1 MKFILKLSVAVAF
14 GGAALCCAA
23 LRAQQPPTPASQNPA
38 AQNSQTQ
45 NPQAQNPGGA
55 DVQAQNP
62 TAPLGPVPLS
72 EEPHHRLV
80 LQNDFVHVYNVM
92 VPPLDATLL
101 HRHELPYLYLTL
113 GQTELVNAIQGQP
126 ETRMTIQDGE
136 THYTLGNFAHLVRT
150 DSGLAFH
157 NVTVEL
163 VHPQGTTRNLCK
175 EVLRGE
181 PMQCSSS
188 AEVASTEKTAPVGEK
203 SRSPRLPAKRGAGR
217 MDKSAPA
224 DRDDRLSSGDSV
236 QDDEMPLFET
246 DELRVEQRKV
256 AEGKDY
262 VEASPKVHALLVA
275 LTDANLDAN
284 LGGEHVDFLHGG
296 EVLWLPAGV
305 PRRIVD
311 FLGTH
316 SSFLL
321 ISFKDGAPRPAS
333 GQ

>member
-1 MKFILKLSVAVAF
+1 MKTVLQFSVALAF
-14 GGAALCCAA
+14 GASVLCCAA
-23 LRAQQPPTPASQNPA
+23 LHAQQPPAAAAQNPPG
-38 AQNSQTQ
+38 QNSQTQ
-45 NPQAQNPGGA
+45 NPQEQNPAAGNPA
-55 DVQAQNP
+55 TQNP

-113 GQTELVNAIQGQP
+113 GQTELVNAVQGQP
-126 ETRMTIQDGE
+126 EARMTIQDGE

-150 DSGLAFH
+150 DSCLAFH

-181 PMQCSSS
+181 PMQCPSP
-188 AEVASTEKTAPVGEK
+188 AEVASTEKTAPVGKK

-217 MDKSAPA
+217 IDKSAPA

-284 LGGEHVDFLHGG
+284 LG
-296 EVLWLPAGV
+296 
-305 PRRIVD
+305 
-311 FLGTH
+311 
-316 SSFLL
+316 
-321 ISFKDGAPRPAS
+321 
-333 GQ
+333 

>member
-1 MKFILKLSVAVAF
+1 MKTVLQFSVALAF
-14 GGAALCCAA
+14 GASALCCAA
-23 LRAQQPPTPASQNPA
+23 LHAQQPPAPAAQNPPG
-38 AQNSQTQ
+38 QNSQTQ
-45 NPQAQNPGGA
+45 NPQAQNPAAGNPA
-55 DVQAQNP
+55 TQNP

-101 HRHELPYLYLTL
+101 HRHDLSYLYLTL
-113 GQTELVNAIQGQP
+113 GQTELVNAVQGQP
-126 ETRMTIQDGE
+126 EVRMTIQDGE
-136 THYTLGNFAHLVRT
+136 THYTPGNFAHLVRT

-181 PMQCSSS
+181 PTQCPPP
-188 AEVASTEKTAPVGEK
+188 AEVASTK
-203 SRSPRLPAKRGAGR
+203 STKKGA
-217 MDKSAPA
+217 AEA
-224 DRDDRLSSGDSV
+224 A
-236 QDDEMPLFET
+236 DDEMPLFET

-333 GQ
+333 TQ